1 MNQDR
6 VKEILLDIKN
16 TNLEFTLL
24 FTGKESKRVN
34 GLYKPETQ
42 EILLHNK
49 NFKTD
54 NQLVY
59 TAIHEYAHHIMNE
72 QKLNKSAGLEHLKG
86 RAHSIDFWALFHEL
100 LDIAEEKEYYVMGL
114 EESPELAEIT
124 ADIRKNYLE
133 KNGLLMQEF
142 GKLLAKAHQLCIEAN
157 IRYEDY
163 IDRCLKIPRVAAKN
177 ISKVGSVPVDPSLGF
192 ENMKMIAS
200 MASADKRAMAQ
211 EQLMSGKTPDTVRY
225 AMKKPSPDFDPKES
239 LEKEKT
245 RLEKTITHLTS
256 KLEMVEEK
264 LANL

>member
-16 TNLEFTLL
+16 TELEFTVT

-34 GLYKPETQ
+34 GLYKPESQ

-49 NFKTD
+49 NFTTD
-54 NQLVY
+54 NQLIY
-59 TAIHEYAHHIMNE
+59 TAIHEYVHHIMNE
-72 QKLNKSAGLEHLKG
+72 QKLQKSAGLEYLKG
-86 RAHSIDFWALFHEL
+86 RAHTIDFWAVFHEL
-100 LDIAEEKEYYVMGL
+100 LDIAEEKGHYVIGL

-124 ADIRKNYLE
+124 EDIRKNYLE

-142 GKLLAKAHQLCIEAN
+142 GKLLAKAHQLCIESN

-163 IDRCLKIPRVAAKN
+163 IDRCLKIPRQAAKN
-177 ISKVGSVPVDPSLGF
+177 ISKVGAVPVDPSLGF

-200 MASADKRAMAQ
+200 MASADKRAIAQ
-211 EQLMSGKTPDTVRY
+211 EQLLAGKSPDTVRY
-225 AMKKPSPDFDPKES
+225 SMKKPVPESDPKES
-239 LEKEKT
+239 LEKEKK
-245 RLEKTITHLTS
+245 RLEKTISHLTG

-264 LANL
+264 LANM

>member
-16 TNLEFTLL
+16 TELEFTLL

-34 GLYKPETQ
+34 GLYKPDTQ

-72 QKLNKSAGLEHLKG
+72 KKLAQSAGLEHLKG
-86 RAHSIDFWALFHEL
+86 RAHTIDFWAIFHEL
-100 LDIAEEKEYYVMGL
+100 LDVAEEKGYYVMGL
-114 EESPELAEIT
+114 DESPELAEIT
-124 ADIRKNYLE
+124 EDIRKNYLE

-142 GKLLAKAHQLCIEAN
+142 GKLLSKAHQLCLDAN

-163 IDRCLKIPRVAAKN
+163 IDRCLRIPRQAAKN
-177 ISKVGSVPVDPSLGF
+177 ISKVGAVPVDPSLGF

-200 MASADKRAMAQ
+200 MASADKRAVAQ
-211 EQLMSGKTPDTVRY
+211 EQLLAGKSPDAVRFS
-225 AMKKPSPDFDPKES
+225 MKKPLPEFDPKES
-239 LEKEKT
+239 LEKEKI

>member
-6 VKEILLDIKN
+6 VKEILLEIKN
-16 TNLEFTLL
+16 TNLEFSLI

-34 GLYKPETQ
+34 GLYKPESQ

-72 QKLNKSAGLEHLKG
+72 KKLNQSAGLEHLKG
-86 RAHSIDFWALFHEL
+86 RAHSIDFWAIFHEL
-100 LDIAEEKEYYVMGL
+100 LDIAEEKGFYIMGL
-114 EESPELAEIT
+114 DESPELAEIT
-124 ADIRKNYLE
+124 EDIRKNYLE

-142 GKLLAKAHQLCIEAN
+142 GKLLAKAHQLCIESN

-163 IDRCLKIPRVAAKN
+163 IDRCLKIPRLAAKN
-177 ISKVGSVPVDPSLGF
+177 ISKVGAIPVDPSLGF

-200 MASADKRAMAQ
+200 MASAEKRAAAQ
-211 EQLMSGKTPDTVRY
+211 EQLLAGKSPDTVRF
-225 AMKKPSPDFDPKES
+225 AMKKPTPEADPKES
-239 LEKEKT
+239 LEKERV
-245 RLEKTITHLTS
+245 RLEKTINHLTS